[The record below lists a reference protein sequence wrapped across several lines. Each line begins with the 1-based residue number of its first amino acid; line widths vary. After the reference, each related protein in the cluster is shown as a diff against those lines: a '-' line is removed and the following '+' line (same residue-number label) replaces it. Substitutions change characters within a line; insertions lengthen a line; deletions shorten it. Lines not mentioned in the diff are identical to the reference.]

1 MTLSNNKNADE
12 KSIETDEQQN
22 DDYAS
27 SGKPQIGLIEKG
39 SAKESGKMMVPDK
52 NDI

>member
-27 SGKPQIGLIEKG
+27 SGSRK
-39 SAKESGKMMVPDK
+39 SALLKKEALK
-52 NDI
+52 NQGR